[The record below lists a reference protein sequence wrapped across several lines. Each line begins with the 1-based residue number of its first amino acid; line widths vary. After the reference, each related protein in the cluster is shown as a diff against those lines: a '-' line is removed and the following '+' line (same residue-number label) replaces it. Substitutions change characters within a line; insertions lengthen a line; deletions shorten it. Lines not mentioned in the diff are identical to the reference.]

1 MASFRE
7 TPTPST
13 LHAVTGLFRTGVERS
28 KNGTIV
34 KKLLAIGIV
43 ICPALW
49 AGAGSAEDIPNQGTV
64 DIGQTKPDLVVPA
77 MTEQAPGPGLRVK
90 QTTSGYENTKVHHAL
105 YLPTDWQK
113 GKTYPVIVEYAGNQW
128 RTTSPGTVQGSNLG
142 YGISGGKGFI
152 WVCMP
157 YLDGKGT
164 ANVGTWWGDP
174 GTYQAQPTVDY
185 CIKTVGEICR
195 RYGGDPNAVILC
207 GFSRGA
213 IACNFIGLYN
223 DEIAKLWRA
232 FVCYSHYDGV
242 EKWPYPGSA
251 REFALERLKR
261 LGGRPQFICCEAPTR
276 GRDVLQDTKK
286 YIESTGVKAPF
297 TYSYSGFMQHDD
309 AWTLRPCPARE
320 ALRTWVKGVLK

>member
-1 MASFRE
+1 M
-7 TPTPST
+7 TKKPT
-13 LHAVTGLFRTGVERS
+13 L
-28 KNGTIV
+28 
-34 KKLLAIGIV
+34 GIV
-43 ICPALW
+43 LSMALSVSTGF
-49 AGAGSAEDIPNQGTV
+49 ALEIPNQAAV
-64 DIGQTKPDLVVPA
+64 DISSVEPDLVVPA

-113 GKTYPVIVEYAGNQW
+113 GKKYPVIVEFAGNQW
-128 RTTSPGTVQGSNLG
+128 RTSPGTVQGSNLG

-157 YLDGKGT
+157 YLNGDGT
-164 ANVGTWWGDP
+164 ANVTTWWGDK

-185 CIKTVGEICR
+185 CIKTVREVCQ
-195 RYGGDPNAVILC
+195 RYGGDSDAVILC
-207 GFSRGA
+207 GFSRGS

-223 DEIAKLWRA
+223 DEIAGLWRA

-242 EKWPYPGSA
+242 EKYLPGSK

-261 LGGRPQFICCEAPTR
+261 LNGRPQFICCEGPSR
-276 GRDVLQDTKK
+276 GRNLLQDTKE

-297 TYSYSGFMQHDD
+297 TYRYTGFLQHDD
-309 AWTLRPCPARE
+309 AWTLRPSAARK
-320 ALRTWVKGVLK
+320 ALRAWLKDVLDE